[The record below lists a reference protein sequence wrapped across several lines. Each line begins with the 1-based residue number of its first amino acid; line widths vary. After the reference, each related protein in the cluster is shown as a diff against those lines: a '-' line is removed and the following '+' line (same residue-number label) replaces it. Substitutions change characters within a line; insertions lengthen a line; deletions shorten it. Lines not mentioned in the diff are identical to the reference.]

1 MTIMF
6 RNWLSPYSSM
16 SIRYWC
22 DVKLRRVT
30 QFRRLPLKYR
40 KWRKEENQ
48 FDDSLLRIVAIRR
61 WKSRFWPAGKQ
72 GKKQPKSYRLSRK
85 QSLRSLM
92 REREGAES

>member
-1 MTIMF
+1 
-6 RNWLSPYSSM
+6 
-16 SIRYWC
+16 
-22 DVKLRRVT
+22 
-30 QFRRLPLKYR
+30 
-40 KWRKEENQ
+40 
-48 FDDSLLRIVAIRR
+48 LRIVAIRR